1 MDAIVNSVESM
12 NGMEV
17 DEQYEIGEG
26 DVLDHSPVFEH
37 WDEDNSDRVFIDGEQ
52 VAGPS
57 SCFRACSHSF
67 EL

>member
-1 MDAIVNSVESM
+1 MDR
-12 NGMEV
+12 MEV
-17 DEQYEIGEG
+17 DEEYQIGEG

-37 WDEDNSDRVFIDGEQ
+37 WDEDNSDRVFVNDEQ

-57 SCFRACSHSF
+57 VPVCACSYSF